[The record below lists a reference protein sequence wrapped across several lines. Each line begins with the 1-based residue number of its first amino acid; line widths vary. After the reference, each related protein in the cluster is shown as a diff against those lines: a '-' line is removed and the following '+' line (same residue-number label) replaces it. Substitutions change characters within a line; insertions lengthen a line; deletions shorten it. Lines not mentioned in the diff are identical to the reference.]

1 VNVRE
6 EEGQRLW
13 EASGRPIVPSIEI
26 DGRAMPIL
34 HIAQIASL
42 LDLPSDAIPEMP
54 RLAFDTV
61 NILSS
66 WAELIDSMDFE
77 LLCKPTRS
85 RQRSIRNLTVN
96 TFHPFELLP
105 EAWQGGNFDWRP
117 EDDGPREA
125 ALLDAPAIRAYA
137 RERLNSWQMFL
148 LDVEQELETADDR
161 EVWSPRGTVPFS
173 TVLTSQRWHAAFHHR
188 QLTHFLREEEHPLVD
203 GFDVEVIHDIDLPEN
218 VY

>member
-1 VNVRE
+1 
-6 EEGQRLW
+6 
-13 EASGRPIVPSIEI
+13 
-26 DGRAMPIL
+26 MPIL
-34 HIAQIASL
+34 HISQIASL
-42 LDLPSDAIPEMP
+42 LDLPSDTIPAVP

-66 WAELIDSMDFE
+66 WVELMSSMDFD

-105 EAWQGGNFDWRP
+105 EAWREGRFDWRP

-125 ALLDAPAIRAYA
+125 ALHDADAVRGYALDH
-137 RERLNSWQMFL
+137 LNEWQMFL
-148 LDVEQELETADDR
+148 LDTEQELETAEDR

-188 QLTHFLREEEHPLVD
+188 QLVHFLTEEGHPIAD
-203 GFDVEVIHDIDLPEN
+203 GFDVEVIHDLDLPEN